1 MFIFQLFVSK
11 INSNSLFRTHVV
23 RLYDLMS
30 YNYTLPSRTTIGC
43 HVVRHENL
51 LTLLFNL
58 KNHNSLIFS
67 TFFSSFIFSIFT
79 HKIRISWK
87 YRNLSKE
94 NIKRKSQTLMAAS
107 TLFVQAVPP
116 KEGFV
121 SASFNSHC
129 VAFLSLHINVLF
141 IKV

>member
-1 MFIFQLFVSK
+1 MSYDYMT
-11 INSNSLFRTHVV
+11 SCRTIT
-23 RLYDLMS
+23 DLML

-58 KNHNSLIFS
+58 KSHNSLIFS

-79 HKIRISWK
+79 QNKNLFPK
-87 YRNLSKE
+87 YRNLSEE

-107 TLFVQAVPP
+107 TLFVHAAPP

-141 IKV
+141 IMV

>member
-1 MFIFQLFVSK
+1 MLIFNFSHQKLIVILYFELMSYDYM
-11 INSNSLFRTHVV
+11 SSCRTIT
-23 RLYDLMS
+23 DLML

-79 HKIRISWK
+79 QNKNLLGNTEISARKI
-87 YRNLSKE
+87 
-94 NIKRKSQTLMAAS
+94 
-107 TLFVQAVPP
+107 
-116 KEGFV
+116 
-121 SASFNSHC
+121 
-129 VAFLSLHINVLF
+129 
-141 IKV
+141 

>member
-1 MFIFQLFVSK
+1 MLIFQLFVSK

-79 HKIRISWK
+79 QNK
-87 YRNLSKE
+87 
-94 NIKRKSQTLMAAS
+94 NICSEIPKSQRGKY
-107 TLFVQAVPP
+107 
-116 KEGFV
+116 KEKITNTHGSIYIVRSCSSSKGRLCICFLKIGFT
-121 SASFNSHC
+121 
-129 VAFLSLHINVLF
+129 FLEDLTHS
-141 IKV
+141 

>member
-1 MFIFQLFVSK
+1 MLIFQLIVSK
-11 INSNSLFRTHVV
+11 INSNSLFELMPYDYMTSCRTIT
-23 RLYDLMS
+23 DLML

-79 HKIRISWK
+79 QKKNLFRNTEISARKI
-87 YRNLSKE
+87 
-94 NIKRKSQTLMAAS
+94 
-107 TLFVQAVPP
+107 
-116 KEGFV
+116 
-121 SASFNSHC
+121 
-129 VAFLSLHINVLF
+129 
-141 IKV
+141 

>member
-1 MFIFQLFVSK
+1 MLIFQLFVSK

-79 HKIRISWK
+79 QNK
-87 YRNLSKE
+87 
-94 NIKRKSQTLMAAS
+94 NICSEIPKSQRGKY
-107 TLFVQAVPP
+107 
-116 KEGFV
+116 KEKITNTYGSIYIV
-121 SASFNSHC
+121 RSCSSSKGRLC
-129 VAFLSLHINVLF
+129 ICFL
-141 IKV
+141 

>member
-1 MFIFQLFVSK
+1 MSYDYMT
-11 INSNSLFRTHVV
+11 SCRTIT
-23 RLYDLMS
+23 DLML

-79 HKIRISWK
+79 QNKNLF
-87 YRNLSKE
+87 RNTENSSEE

-107 TLFVQAVPP
+107 TLFVHAAPP
-116 KEGFV
+116 KKGFV

-141 IKV
+141 IMV